1 METNSYT
8 DAKGLYFHN
17 NDAEFIPF
25 EEWLRFFEEYTYL
38 KQYVALK
45 QGLTEAYEEVR
56 QIERG
61 DSIPVTLEE
70 FLHEC

>member
-1 METNSYT
+1 MQ
-8 DAKGLYFHN
+8 
-17 NDAEFIPF
+17 IPF

-38 KQYVALK
+38 KQYAALK
-45 QGLTEAYEEVR
+45 QGLIEAYEEVR

-61 DSIPVTLEE
+61 EAAPVTLED